1 MRATMTIKYKFH
13 NYNTDV
19 TTKRVNKRVL
29 AETRCTS
36 NEFGLFQ
43 SEKSLKWLLNLRVC
57 FPVRFRFTNVWNNV
71 I

>member
-1 MRATMTIKYKFH
+1 MRATITTKYKFR

-19 TTKRVNKRVL
+19 TTKRANKRVL
-29 AETRCTS
+29 AEMRYTS

-43 SEKSLKWLLNLRVC
+43 SEKSPRWSLDFARV
-57 FPVRFRFTNVWNNV
+57 FSVHFRFTNVWNNV

>member
-1 MRATMTIKYKFH
+1 MRATITTKYKFH

-19 TTKRVNKRVL
+19 TIKRVNKRVL
-29 AETRCTS
+29 AETRYTN

-43 SEKSLKWLLNLRVC
+43 SEKSLGWSLNLRVR